1 MIDPSRIDSR
11 SRQRGAA
18 LLTAMIIVALVA
30 TLAGSMVW
38 QQWRAIQVEAAERA
52 RTQSAWILSGALDW
66 ARLILREDAKTAGV
80 AGNVDHLGEPW
91 AVPLAEARLSTFLAA
106 DKDNTEDAPDAFL
119 SGVITDAMARYNL
132 MNLLEATGGG
142 IDPRELASLE
152 RLCETIGVSKDIAT
166 RIAIGLRDAAPPAP
180 PTPGASAPPYVPPP
194 DPPLMPQSASQLAW
208 LGIDAESLRAL
219 DPYVILIPDTL
230 RLPATA
236 RVNVNTAPREVLVA
250 VVDKLDLATAER
262 IVQSRQRAPLK
273 GIGDLTALAPS
284 VPPDNLNRLAFS
296 SNYFQ
301 VRGRLR
307 LGDVVLEQRSLVKRN
322 GQTVVVLQRE
332 RVSARE
338 QTGS

>member
-1 MIDPSRIDSR
+1 
-11 SRQRGAA
+11 
-18 LLTAMIIVALVA
+18 
-30 TLAGSMVW
+30 
-38 QQWRAIQVEAAERA
+38 
-52 RTQSAWILSGALDW
+52 
-66 ARLILREDAKTAGV
+66 
-80 AGNVDHLGEPW
+80 
-91 AVPLAEARLSTFLAA
+91 
-106 DKDNTEDAPDAFL
+106 
-119 SGVITDAMARYNL
+119 
-132 MNLLEATGGG
+132 
-142 IDPRELASLE
+142 
-152 RLCETIGVSKDIAT
+152 
-166 RIAIGLRDAAPPAP
+166 
-180 PTPGASAPPYVPPP
+180 
-194 DPPLMPQSASQLAW
+194 MPQSASQLAW

-284 VPPDNLNRLAFS
+284 VPADNLNRLAFS

-307 LGDVVLEQRSLVKRN
+307 LGDVVLEQHSLVKRN
-322 GQTVVVLQRE
+322 GPTVVVLQRE
-332 RVSARE
+332 RVSTRE